1 VFGVTQVSLDRIAGE
16 LTGLIQLST
25 NGGEGVTYHEAWHYV
40 NLLLNDAN
48 TRSKIWDSYAKT
60 HKEFNK
66 EGVTNL
72 MIEEALADE
81 FMNYIVMQQDNS
93 LPGMVKKLFNNVLDF
108 VVTSRRKSAY
118 RALFR
123 SIKRGEF
130 GNTEHLDRQSA
141 KEFAEKYK
149 YGVNKIDYYVPGFS
163 DKDLNNLKY
172 IDNHTDLFAVLDA
185 VIRKVISD
193 FNIDSIEKIKQ
204 ISGAYDKN
212 QQLDFSMLLDK
223 VQDMTDEAESE
234 QMSSMLQ
241 DIHDNPEFLKRK
253 LVETFADFGINV
265 KIKHEKDVEEV
276 EDAEERNDFEFDK
289 FDLSISKKDN
299 AALRVKM
306 FMYSIPKYTRVFN
319 EDGSVD
325 IQKVQDGFG
334 SSLFWDFN
342 EAWTKILKDLW
353 QASSLDDVYTEDI
366 IKDGVVKYKKG
377 EYKYNSIYG
386 MVSRR
391 AESDVFYYALKEKLD
406 QLLSNDNPDVQLRSQ
421 LFATINSN
429 KPNVSYIK
437 ISDPKDWNNSDD
449 DFIDDSEID
458 SSLYQFSL
466 ISDKLREWRINDDSL
481 VSTERN
487 IARQWSKNLFTNG
500 LTKIDGDKGIVV
512 SDSFV
517 SSRQRELN
525 KVVRKL
531 SKLLVKKN
539 NRYTTSEQTV
549 LSKLNNNGEETAIK
563 NDIVKF
569 LNSIGIDADRQS
581 IDIYISMNSDSEN
594 ISGYE

>member
-1 VFGVTQVSLDRIAGE
+1 
-16 LTGLIQLST
+16 
-25 NGGEGVTYHEAWHYV
+25 
-40 NLLLNDAN
+40 
-48 TRSKIWDSYAKT
+48 
-60 HKEFNK
+60 
-66 EGVTNL
+66 
-72 MIEEALADE
+72 
-81 FMNYIVMQQDNS
+81 
-93 LPGMVKKLFNNVLDF
+93 MVKKLFNNVLDF

-149 YGVNKIDYYVPGFS
+149 YGVNKIDYSVPGFS

-223 VQDMTDEAESE
+223 VQDMADEAESE

-265 KIKHEKDVEEV
+265 KIKHEKDVEEA

-353 QASSLDDVYTEDI
+353 QASSLDDIYTEDV
-366 IKDGVVKYKKG
+366 IKDGIVKYKKG

-421 LFATINSN
+421 LFATINSS

-449 DFIDDSEID
+449 DFVDDSEID

-500 LTKIDGDKGIVV
+500 LTKIDDDKGIVV

-517 SSRQRELN
+517 SSRQRELD

-539 NRYTTSEQTV
+539 NRYIANEQTV
-549 LSKLNNNGEETAIK
+549 LSKLNNNGEDTAIK
-563 NDIVKF
+563 NDIIKF

-581 IDIYISMNSDSEN
+581 IDIYISMNSDNEN